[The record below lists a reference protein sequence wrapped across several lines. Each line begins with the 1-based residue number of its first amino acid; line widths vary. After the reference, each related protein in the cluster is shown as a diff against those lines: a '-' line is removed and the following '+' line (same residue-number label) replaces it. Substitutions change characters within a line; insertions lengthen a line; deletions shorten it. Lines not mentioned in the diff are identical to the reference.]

1 MVFHFEMDIAFT
13 LVPFQLVS
21 TIWKREI
28 CQTNDSNSKLK
39 FRVSMMLQLQPF
51 GCVRIIHGQAKK
63 IIWGSNSQ
71 GTTQKICR
79 PPSAAG
85 KFFRQPCRPR
95 VQNDQNFFNHGI
107 PMVYS
112 QGSFISTFLPGL
124 TTQGSFL
131 RFFLI
136 FSEFSWF
143 FPIFHEFLPKNL
155 PAAFGG
161 QKFFPPLGSW
171 PLPKFFYP

>member
-1 MVFHFEMDIAFT
+1 MWKFSHFPAT
-13 LVPFQLVS
+13 LIL
-21 TIWKREI
+21 REI
-28 CQTNDSNSKLK
+28 NIGWFQTVENCHFDN
-39 FRVSMMLQLQPF
+39 F
-51 GCVRIIHGQAKK
+51 GGFEIWFFWNFTIEIIHGQAKK
-63 IIWGSNSQ
+63 IIWGTSSQ

-79 PPSAAG
+79 PPLAAG

-95 VQNDQNFFNHGI
+95 VQNDQNFFTHGI

>member
-1 MVFHFEMDIAFT
+1 MLTSF
-13 LVPFQLVS
+13 
-21 TIWKREI
+21 R
-28 CQTNDSNSKLK
+28 QTNTIEVYHEHTRASKKNHLGVK
-39 FRVSMMLQLQPF
+39 FPGYNPKNLPAAF
-51 GCVRIIHGQAKK
+51 GGRK
-63 IIWGSNSQ
+63 I
-71 GTTQKICR
+71 
-79 PPSAAG
+79 
-85 KFFRQPCRPR
+85 FRQPCRPR
-95 VQNDQNFFNHGI
+95 VQNDQNFFTHGI

-143 FPIFHEFLPKNL
+143 FPIFHEFLPKIL

-161 QKFFPPLGSW
+161 QKFFPPLGS
-171 PLPKFFYP
+171 

>member
-1 MVFHFEMDIAFT
+1 MRSVKLFRQSYFAFLRT
-13 LVPFQLVS
+13 FWCHKFVWRLKKVCNVNILQKL
-21 TIWKREI
+21 
-28 CQTNDSNSKLK
+28 CSN
-39 FRVSMMLQLQPF
+39 V
-51 GCVRIIHGQAKK
+51 IIHGQAKK

-95 VQNDQNFFNHGI
+95 VQNDQNFFTHGI

>member
-1 MVFHFEMDIAFT
+1 M
-13 LVPFQLVS
+13 
-21 TIWKREI
+21 IW
-28 CQTNDSNSKLK
+28 
-39 FRVSMMLQLQPF
+39 
-51 GCVRIIHGQAKK
+51 IIHGQAKK

-124 TTQGSFL
+124 TTQESFL
-131 RFFLI
+131 KVFLI
-136 FSEFSWF
+136 FSEFSWL

-155 PAAFGG
+155 PGMLPYVGKHLSLRGG
-161 QKFFPPLGSW
+161 DRFWGALEGFRGEPKESPSLRGGIRKFDQF
-171 PLPKFFYP
+171 

>member
-1 MVFHFEMDIAFT
+1 MICTHLLHYLKYDVW
-13 LVPFQLVS
+13 LGCSYSVS
-21 TIWKREI
+21 Y
-28 CQTNDSNSKLK
+28 
-39 FRVSMMLQLQPF
+39 
-51 GCVRIIHGQAKK
+51 IHGQAKK

-95 VQNDQNFFNHGI
+95 VQNDQNFFTHGI

-161 QKFFPPLGSW
+161 RKNFSTPG
-171 PLPKFFYP
+171 